1 MMAPNWMFS
10 ERATNRIIARVDQ
23 GVLLSRYKYPFG
35 ECEDTQHEDTLLG
48 GNQGKVEQ

>member
-1 MMAPNWMFS
+1 MMALNWMFS

-23 GVLLSRYKYPFG
+23 GILVSRSKYPFG
-35 ECEDTQHEDTLLG
+35 EYEGTQHEDTLLG